1 MGFSEELI
9 ETIQEDYMNAEEFTD
24 AEKAAMRW
32 AEVMT
37 DKLYQGGPGKPPQHT
52 AAMAELKKHYNEAQI
67 VEISMVSG
75 FFNFWNRFTDALEID
90 IEENP
95 VMALFTK
102 STAIDPEDFT
112 AYMRDCWWN
121 ESKGEDAK

>member
-1 MGFSEELI
+1 
-9 ETIQEDYMNAEEFTD
+9 MNAEEFTD

-37 DKLYQGGPGKPPQHT
+37 DKLYQGGPGQPPQHT
-52 AAMAELKKHYNEAQI
+52 EAMEELKKHFNEAQI

-90 IEENP
+90 IEQNP
-95 VMALFTK
+95 VMTLFTK
-102 STAIDPEDFT
+102 STAIDPEDYT

-121 ESKGEDAK
+121 EGKGEDAK